1 MEKTLR
7 SAILD
12 ISKDYAITLSASLD
26 SNMRPA
32 HRFSRGYR
40 IRKKALINAMEGRQP
55 ISPAILRRRILVPLV
70 AILMIMAIAMSV
82 QAIRGPVVSFV
93 QCVYE
98 EMTDFIL
105 GASDNTKS
113 KAATALD
120 FTLSYVPEGFKL
132 VNTVDN
138 AGMKMEVYEDR
149 LGGDFSF
156 AIINQAEKFSI
167 DTEGAVVTETTLQD
181 KKTVIA
187 QKDTYILITVFDL
200 ENQYVYNYSGTLSLD
215 EAVKVVEN
223 AIITK

>member
-26 SNMRPA
+26 SNVRPA
-32 HRFSRGYR
+32 HHFSRGYR
-40 IRKKALINAMEGRQP
+40 IRKKALISGMEGRQP
-55 ISPAILRRRILVPLV
+55 LTPVVLRRRMLVPLV

-93 QCVYE
+93 QRVYE

-105 GASDNTKS
+105 GASDNTKP

-149 LGGDFSF
+149 LGGDFTF

-181 KKTVIA
+181 KKTVIS

>member
-12 ISKDYAITLSASLD
+12 ISKDYATTLSASLD

-32 HRFSRGYR
+32 HHFSRGYR

-55 ISPAILRRRILVPLV
+55 LSPVVLRRRILVPLV

-82 QAIRGPVVSFV
+82 QAIRGPVLSFV
-93 QCVYE
+93 QRVYE

-105 GASDNTKS
+105 GASDNTEP

-149 LGGDFSF
+149 LGGDFTF

-181 KKTVIA
+181 KKTVIS

>member
-40 IRKKALINAMEGRQP
+40 IRKKALISGMEGRQP

-93 QCVYE
+93 QRVYE

-105 GASDNTKS
+105 GASDNTEP

-181 KKTVIA
+181 KKTVIS

-200 ENQYVYNYSGTLSLD
+200 ENQSIYNYYGTLSLD